1 MERLKQ
7 TSKLFLRDAEKDLI
21 NQKYAT
27 CIVHPHMAAEHILK
41 THLLKLGEDIQ
52 FKTLL
57 EVANRLC
64 TLGIINKNELKAF
77 SKMNTL
83 RNRIYHAAYLPA
95 RNETSAIFHN
105 IKKLITKLLDKL

>member
-1 MERLKQ
+1 
-7 TSKLFLRDAEKDLI
+7 
-21 NQKYAT
+21 
-27 CIVHPHMAAEHILK
+27 MAAEHTLK
-41 THLLKLGEDIQ
+41 AHLLKHGEEIQ

-64 TLGIINKNELKAF
+64 TLGVISRNELKAF

-83 RNRIYHAAYLPA
+83 RNRIYHGAYLPA
-95 RNETSAIFHN
+95 RNETSPIYHN